1 MRQLRDAAQ
10 KLIQSGQ
17 QQARKWQQEQLE
29 QVRQEATAA
38 LQHERQRLLDLQK
51 KNPSVRSSEIE
62 AINWREEQITA
73 ALESPQL
80 SLQAVRILVNNH

>member
-1 MRQLRDAAQ
+1 
-10 KLIQSGQ
+10 
-17 QQARKWQQEQLE
+17 
-29 QVRQEATAA
+29 A